1 MAAVC
6 HSLQDLAG
14 TGKPMR
20 FMVDR
25 RFTEKV
31 LKFVV
36 SPLLLLLRTAY
47 SAATGSIQPLE
58 MSAPAGSCKRSRA
71 VFEPEGAPAEAD
83 AATAPTEP
91 SRSLPQRLEELR
103 VKADELEVE
112 LAANRRDCMRGQR
125 TLQRLHAQ
133 RINKSL

>member
-25 RFTEKV
+25 RFSFF
-31 LKFVV
+31 KFV

-47 SAATGSIQPLE
+47 SASTGSIQPLE

-83 AATAPTEP
+83 AATAQPRL
-91 SRSLPQRLEELR
+91 SQADRCRS
-103 VKADELEVE
+103 
-112 LAANRRDCMRGQR
+112 GW
-125 TLQRLHAQ
+125 
-133 RINKSL
+133 KSSG